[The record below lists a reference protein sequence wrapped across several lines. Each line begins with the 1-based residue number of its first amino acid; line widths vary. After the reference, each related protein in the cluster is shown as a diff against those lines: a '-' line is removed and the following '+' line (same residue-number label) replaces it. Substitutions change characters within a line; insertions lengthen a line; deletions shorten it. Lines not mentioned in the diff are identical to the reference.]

1 MIIHNWRGV
10 GVVESYLFLFPMK
23 DNIFTRLEGSHTG
36 VTRSFNA
43 EDQDSW
49 RLSDSEIQ
57 EIQTW
62 FE

>member
-1 MIIHNWRGV
+1 MCV
-10 GVVESYLFLFPMK
+10 CVESYVFLFLMK
-23 DNIFTRLEGSHTG
+23 DKIFTHLEGSHTG
-36 VTRSFNA
+36 VTRSFNE

-49 RLSDSEIQ
+49 QLSDSEIQ